1 MYGTSSSVLPHY
13 NNNNSNNNAAIHHVT
28 SLGHTTFCETAI
40 GATTNGLSAMSI
52 AAQKADTSVVGQ
64 SISYTLSRQNVPRQ
78 NVDYSPDS
86 YYVSFKLKNSNPMIP
101 RHAPDLKSHFCVT
114 NFCPLI
120 QISKLSPLD

>member
-86 YYVSFKLKNSNPMIP
+86 YYVSFKLK
-101 RHAPDLKSHFCVT
+101 K
-114 NFCPLI
+114 
-120 QISKLSPLD
+120 